1 MKKVVLVNQ
10 STGYLMIDI
19 ANAFTGK
26 YDEVCLIAGSVKV
39 MQRSLNT
46 KVKLKT
52 ITYYNRTS
60 TISRLYSWLAGSIQI
75 WALLLVKYHNYDLVF
90 FTNPPFAYLSALH
103 LRRKFNVVV
112 YDTYPDALKNIGVSP
127 SSVVYRVWAQ
137 LNKKVFKKAM
147 NIITLSD
154 SMKSL
159 LEQYVTS
166 EKIIVIPNWSGSDSF
181 KPIHKTENLFIKE
194 QGLQD
199 QFVVLYSGNIGYT
212 HNVEIMIAVAKQLQ
226 QQLDI
231 CFLFIG
237 EGKKKQELLDQVE
250 KYKLTNCKFLTWQ
263 DSSILP
269 LSLASADLGVV
280 TLNDESGMLS
290 VPSKTYNLLACG
302 VPLLSISP
310 ELSELATL
318 ITNFQNGRNFS
329 TNEVNDIAK
338 FILKC
343 RDNKEFLAQLSANS
357 LAASQHFN
365 HSNAELYVIE

>member
-19 ANAFTGK
+19 ANAYAEK

-39 MQRSLNT
+39 MRRSLNP
-46 KVKLKT
+46 KVKLKP
-52 ITYYNRTS
+52 IIPYNRTS
-60 TISRLYSWLAGSIQI
+60 SVSRLYTWLAGSMQI
-75 WALLLVKYHNYDLVF
+75 WTLLLVKYHNYDLVF
-90 FTNPPFAYLSALH
+90 FTNPPIAYLSALFI
-103 LRRKFNVVV
+103 RRKFKVVV

-127 SSVVYRVWAQ
+127 SSVVYRVWTK
-137 LNKKVFKKAM
+137 LNKKVFKKATK
-147 NIITLSD
+147 IITLSNN
-154 SMKSL
+154 MKSQ

-166 EKIIVIPNWSGSDSF
+166 DKITVIPNWSGSDLF
-181 KPIHKTENLFIKE
+181 RPIHRTENSFIQE
-194 QGLQD
+194 HGLQD

-212 HNVEIMIAVAKQLQ
+212 HNVEIMIEVAKQLQ
-226 QQLDI
+226 QHLDI

-237 EGKKKQELLDQVE
+237 EGKKKQELLEHVE
-250 KYKLTNCKFLTWQ
+250 NFKLTNCKFLTWQ

-310 ELSELATL
+310 ESSELATL
-318 ITNFQNGRNFS
+318 ITNFHNGKNFR

-343 RDNKEFLAQLSANS
+343 RDNKDFITHLSANS
-357 LAASQHFN
+357 LAASKQFN
-365 HSNAELYVIE
+365 YSNADLYVIE